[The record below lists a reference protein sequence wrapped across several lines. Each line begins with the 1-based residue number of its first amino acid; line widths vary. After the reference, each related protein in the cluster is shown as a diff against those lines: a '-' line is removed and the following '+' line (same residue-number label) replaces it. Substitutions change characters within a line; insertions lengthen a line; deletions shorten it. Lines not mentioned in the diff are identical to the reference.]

1 MAITYPL
8 AMPASPAPADAEL
21 YIERNQAKIYSF
33 SKLMHVQRNPGD
45 RWIGKLT
52 LPLLSRNQ
60 AADWL
65 GFFDA
70 LDGHI
75 GHFKMPHPDFTEIRG
90 SAGHEQ
96 GMINGAGQLGS
107 TVLTSGWAAS
117 SSNLFRRG
125 DMIEIG
131 NKLKRVVSDVSSDIS
146 GNATL
151 EVAPIFYSAPSN
163 GTTIRTINPGGLFR
177 LSEGFVQPSSD
188 MMRHHT
194 ISFAVEEL
202 LP

>member
-1 MAITYPL
+1 MAILYPL
-8 AMPASPAPADAEL
+8 VMPSSPAPAGAEL

-52 LPLLSRNQ
+52 LPLLSVDQ

-75 GHFKMPHPDFTEIRG
+75 GTFKMIHPDFTVIRG
-90 SAGHEQ
+90 TAGNNQ
-96 GMINGAGQLGS
+96 GAVSGAGQIG
-107 TVLTSGWAAS
+107 TAILTSGWPFSTA
-117 SSNLFRRG
+117 NLFRRG
-125 DMIEIG
+125 DVIEIG
-131 NKLKRVVSDVSSDIS
+131 NKLKRIVADVASDAA
-146 GNATL
+146 GNAVL
-151 EVAPIFYSAPSN
+151 DVAPAFYSAPAN
-163 GTTIRTINPGGLFR
+163 ALVVKTINPGGLFR

-188 MMRHHT
+188 MLRRHT
-194 ISFAVEEL
+194 ISFAIEEL